1 VRGVTEPT
9 VFGCP
14 VEYVLDLL
22 GGKWRAVL
30 LAHLKES
37 PQRYGELRRLVPTV
51 SEKMLTQRLHELVDD
66 GLVEHR
72 ADGSYALT
80 ARGDSLRPVLQALYD
95 LGTRLAAE
103 TGAAIRSRSPSAPT
117 VSRPRRRP

>member
-1 VRGVTEPT
+1 VRTVTTPG
-9 VFGCP
+9 FDCP
-14 VEYVLDLL
+14 VEYVLHLL

-37 PQRYGELRRLVPTV
+37 PQRYGELRRLVPRL
-51 SEKMLTQRLHELVDD
+51 SEKMLTQRLRELVGD

-80 ARGDSLRPVLQALYD
+80 ARGDRLRPVLQSLYD
-95 LGTRLAAE
+95 LGTQLAAE
-103 TGAAIRSRSPSAPT
+103 TGVPISAAQK
-117 VSRPRRRP
+117 PR

>member
-1 VRGVTEPT
+1 MTTMPPG
-9 VFGCP
+9 FDCP

-37 PQRYGELRRLVPTV
+37 PHRYGELRRLVPRL
-51 SEKMLTQRLHELVDD
+51 SEKMLTQRLRELVGD

-80 ARGDSLRPVLQALYD
+80 ARGDRLRPVLQSLYD
-95 LGTRLAAE
+95 LGIELAAE
-103 TGAAIRSRSPSAPT
+103 TGVPIAGI
-117 VSRPRRRP
+117 SRPTRRP

>member
-1 VRGVTEPT
+1 MTAAG
-9 VFGCP
+9 FDCP

-37 PQRYGELRRLVPTV
+37 PQRYGELRRLVPKV
-51 SEKMLTQRLHELVDD
+51 SEKMLTQRLHELTGD

-72 ADGSYALT
+72 ADGTYALT
-80 ARGDSLRPVLQALYD
+80 ARGDRLRPVLQALYD
-95 LGTRLAAE
+95 LGTQLAAATDTE
-103 TGAAIRSRSPSAPT
+103 ISAT
-117 VSRPRRRP
+117 QKRR

>member
-37 PQRYGELRRLVPTV
+37 PQRYGELRRLVPKV

-80 ARGDSLRPVLQALYD
+80 ARGDGLRPVLQALYD
-95 LGTRLAAE
+95 LGARLAAE
-103 TGAAIRSRSPSAPT
+103 TGAVIDAGLGAT
-117 VSRPRRRP
+117 VTPPRRRP

>member
-37 PQRYGELRRLVPTV
+37 PQRYGELRRLVPRV

-95 LGTRLAAE
+95 LGARLAAE
-103 TGAAIRSRSPSAPT
+103 TGAVIDAGLGAT
-117 VSRPRRRP
+117 VTPPRRRP

>member
-9 VFGCP
+9 VFDCP

-37 PQRYGELRRLVPTV
+37 PQRYGELRRLVPKV
-51 SEKMLTQRLHELVDD
+51 SEKMLTQRLHELVGD

-80 ARGDSLRPVLQALYD
+80 ARGDGLRPVLQALYD

-103 TGAAIRSRSPSAPT
+103 TGAVISAGLGANVTP
-117 VSRPRRRP
+117 PRRRP